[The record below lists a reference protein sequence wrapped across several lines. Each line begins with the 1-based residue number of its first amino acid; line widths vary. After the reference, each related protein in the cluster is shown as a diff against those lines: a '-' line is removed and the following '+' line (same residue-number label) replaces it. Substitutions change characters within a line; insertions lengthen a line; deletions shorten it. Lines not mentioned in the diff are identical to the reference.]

1 MKKLFLFLSVLF
13 SAIGFAQNDS
23 LFEQGNKLY
32 NDGDYAEA
40 IEKYEAIL
48 NNGKHSAELYF
59 NLGNANYKLNN
70 IAPSIYYYEKALQL
84 APNDKEIQNNIA
96 FAKNMTIDAIDVIP
110 EVGLSKIVNGF
121 TRALGFDGWAY
132 VAVVGMLFFVVLYLV
147 YYFSYATVTKRLTFV
162 ASFAFL
168 GITLITTTLAFHR
181 YELQRKDQPAI
192 VFAEESQVK
201 SEPNLRSE
209 EAFRLH
215 EGTKVQVLD
224 TLNDW
229 KKIKLTDGKTGWISG
244 NDIRMLKTF

>member
-1 MKKLFLFLSVLF
+1 MKKLFLIISILTTALGF
-13 SAIGFAQNDS
+13 SQNDS

-40 IEKYEAIL
+40 IEKYETIL
-48 NNGKHSAELYF
+48 NNGEHSAELYF

-70 IAPSIYYYEKALQL
+70 IAPSIFYYEKALQL

-110 EVGLSKIVNGF
+110 EVGLSKIVNGA
-121 TRALGFDGWAY
+121 TRSLGFDGWAY
-132 VAVVGMLFFVVLYLV
+132 IAVVGMLIFVVLYLY
-147 YYFSYATVTKRLTFV
+147 YYFSYSTVTKRITFV

-168 GITLITTTLAFHR
+168 GITLIALTFAFHR
-181 YELQRKDQPAI
+181 YELQKRDQPAI

-229 KKIKLTDGKTGWISG
+229 KKIKLTDGKTGWISS
-244 NDIRMLKTF
+244 NDIRLLKTF

>member
-1 MKKLFLFLSVLF
+1 MKKLFLILFVLI
-13 SAIGFAQNDS
+13 STLGFAQNDS
-23 LFEQGNKLY
+23 LFEQANKLY

-48 NNGKHSAELYF
+48 NNGKHSAEVYF

-70 IAPSIYYYEKALQL
+70 IAPSIFYYEKALQL
-84 APNDKEIQNNIA
+84 APNDREIQNNMA

-110 EVGLSKIVNGF
+110 EVGLSKIVNGA
-121 TRALGFDGWAY
+121 TRSLGFDGWAY
-132 VAVVGMLFFVVLYLV
+132 AAVAGLFIFVVLYLY
-147 YYFSYATVTKRLTFV
+147 YYFSYSTVTKRVTFV
-162 ASFAFL
+162 SSFAFL
-168 GITLITTTLAFHR
+168 GISLIALTFAFHR
-181 YELQRKDQPAI
+181 YELERRDQPAI
-192 VFAEESQVK
+192 VFAQESQVK

-229 KKIKLTDGKTGWISG
+229 KKIKLSDGKTGWISG
-244 NDIRMLKTF
+244 NDIRLLKTF